1 MRVIAGIYRH
11 RILKEVSNEYTRPST
26 DKNKEMIFN
35 MLGQFFDSGVCL
47 DLFGGTGALG
57 IEALSRG
64 MSSAYFSEIN
74 DETYKVLMSNI
85 KSLNIENATVHHGD
99 YRGFLKKYSNV
110 KFDLVLL
117 DPPYRIFNEV
127 KDILK
132 FMLKNKMFKKDCK
145 LILEMPKEI
154 EYIPDGF
161 EYIKNKTGAASRFV
175 YCIYRGE
182 DIWK

>member
-26 DKNKEMIFN
+26 DKNKEMVFN

-47 DLFGGTGALG
+47 DLFGGTGSLG

-74 DETYKVLMSNI
+74 DDTYKILMSNI
-85 KSLNIENATVHHGD
+85 KSLGIENATVFHGD
-99 YRGFLKKYSNV
+99 YRGFLKKYSHI
-110 KFDLVLL
+110 KFDLIFL

-127 KDILK
+127 KEILA
-132 FMLKNKMFKKDCK
+132 FMLKKEMFKKDCQ
-145 LILEMPKEI
+145 IIIEMPKETRF
-154 EYIPDGF
+154 IPEGF
-161 EYIKNKTGAASRFV
+161 EFIKDKVGAASRFV
-175 YCIYRGE
+175 YLIYRGN
-182 DIWK
+182 